1 MAFVEIERKF
11 LVDGDFR
18 SEVRE
23 SSRIVQGYLST
34 TPGRTV
40 RVRARGD
47 KAYITVKGAAEG
59 LARFEWEKEIPN
71 DEAMLLLRLCE
82 SVIDKT
88 RHLVDSSDGRHVWEI
103 DEFHGDNEGL
113 VVAEIELESET
124 EDFPRP
130 EWLGAEVTADR
141 RYYNSCLTKNP
152 YKNWK

>member
-11 LVDGDFR
+11 LVKADFR

-40 RVRARGD
+40 RIRARDD
-47 KAYITVKGAAEG
+47 KAYITVKGAAQG
-59 LARFEWEKEIPN
+59 LARFEWEKEIPF
-71 DEAMLLLRLCE
+71 DEAMLLLKLCE
-82 SVIDKT
+82 AVIDKT
-88 RHLVDSSDGRHVWEI
+88 RHLIDSADGRHVWEI

-113 VVAEIELESET
+113 VVAEIELGSET
-124 EDFPRP
+124 EGFPRP
-130 EWLGAEVTADR
+130 DWLGEEVTGDR
-141 RYYNSCLTKNP
+141 KYYNSCLTINP

>member
-18 SEVRE
+18 KDVRE

-34 TPGRTV
+34 VPGRTV

-59 LARFEWEKEIPN
+59 LSRFEWEKEIAL
-71 DEAMLLLRLCE
+71 DEAMLLLKLCDP
-82 SVIDKT
+82 VIDKT
-88 RHLVDSSDGRHVWEI
+88 RHLVDSTDGVHVWEV
-103 DEFHGDNEGL
+103 DEFHGDNDGL
-113 VVAEIELESET
+113 IVAEVELSSEN

-130 EWLGAEVTADR
+130 DWLGKEVTDDR
-141 RYYNSCLTKNP
+141 RYYNSCLTQNP